1 LQKPKIYIIEDDD
14 ALATELAHLLALSNY
29 DTVVHDFVSTL
40 SASKLLTT
48 AQNGKGKA
56 GEGGEPAASIIAAR
70 AAAAEPDCVLLDL
83 ALPGADGLAVCK
95 AFKEARPATP
105 VIVLTSSTAEFD
117 EVMALN
123 IGAADF
129 ISKPYRPAVLLA
141 RLSKVLDLAQA
152 TCGQAEVYEYAGLTF
167 YMAMHRIKFAGREG
181 QLTHNEAIILRAL
194 MLRPGCVVSRSE
206 LMCQLWD
213 SDAFVD
219 DNTLTVNVNRLR
231 RALEDLGAP
240 ADFVRTHRG
249 AGYSL

>member
-1 LQKPKIYIIEDDD
+1 LHKPKIYIIEDDD
-14 ALATELAHLLALSNY
+14 ALAAELAHLLALSNY
-29 DTVVHDFVSTL
+29 DAFVHDFAGTL
-40 SASKLLTT
+40 PAGTMPET
-48 AQNGKGKA
+48 AQVGEVGKG
-56 GEGGEPAASIIAAR
+56 ERAASIIAAR

-83 ALPGADGLAVCK
+83 ALPGTDGLAVCK
-95 AFKEARPATP
+95 AFKEVRPATP

-152 TCGQAEVYEYAGLTF
+152 TRGYAEVYKYAGLTF
-167 YMAMHRIKFAGREG
+167 YMAMHRIEFDGHEA

-194 MLRPGCVVSRSE
+194 MLRPGYVVSRSE
-206 LMCQLWD
+206 LMCQLWE